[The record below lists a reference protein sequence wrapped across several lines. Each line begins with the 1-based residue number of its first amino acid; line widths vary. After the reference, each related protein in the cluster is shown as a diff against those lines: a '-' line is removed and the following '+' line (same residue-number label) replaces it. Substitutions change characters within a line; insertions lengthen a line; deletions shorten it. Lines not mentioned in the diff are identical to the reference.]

1 MAELDAISVDVS
13 VLILGARQCGKTAL
27 VHALTGTDATET
39 LRPVGRDGA
48 QMRLK
53 LIERPLP
60 ERPEERFF
68 APELEA
74 ALRGAFCVLVA
85 YDVTRRVTYESA
97 RESYC
102 AIAHSAPQALSL
114 LIGCKADMTT
124 REVSPDLDVPRD
136 AFVLEVSSEEHTN
149 IELVLRL
156 ICLQAEHMLRARA
169 AGRANPLGVAVDVV
183 GSASLD
189 ASLESARERVR
200 AHEMLLLQTPRPTA
214 SGADNAGGT
223 IREMLEHAV
232 GRSSNVEHDLSE
244 DDDDSIDVA
253 EGDEELELAHAIDGF
268 IRRLEV
274 SQRSWAELTGDES
287 GDAEDA
293 LDDEMS
299 AEQLENKFSELQR
312 LFSQGGL
319 ALKNNE
325 TPVVQRRVIGELTVG
340 PHGKIVVRLGDDAR
354 ALVRAFEQ
362 EHPGVLSEQQV
373 GSLRAAIDDRLRGPE

>member
-1 MAELDAISVDVS
+1 MEADEVSVDVA
-13 VLILGARQCGKTAL
+13 VLILGARHSGKTAL
-27 VHALTGTDATET
+27 LHAITGTDATET

-48 QMRLK
+48 QTLRLK
-53 LIERPLP
+53 LLERPLP
-60 ERPEERFF
+60 ERPEERF

-74 ALRGAFCVLVA
+74 ALRGAFCVLIT
-85 YDVTRRVTYESA
+85 YDVTRRATFESA
-97 RESYC
+97 REQYC
-102 AIAHSAPQALSL
+102 AVAHRAPQAFCL

-136 AFVLEVSSEEHTN
+136 AFVLEVSSEEGTN

-156 ICLQAEHMLRARA
+156 ICLQAEHMLQARS
-169 AGRANPLGVAVDVV
+169 AGRTNPLGVAVDVV
-183 GSASLD
+183 GSASLE

-214 SGADNAGGT
+214 SGADGGGT
-223 IREMLEHAV
+223 IREMLDSTI
-232 GRSSNVEHDLSE
+232 GRSSNLEHDLSE

-268 IRRLEV
+268 IRRLEA
-274 SQRSWAELTGDES
+274 SQRSMAELTGDAS

-312 LFSQGGL
+312 LFSQSGL
-319 ALKNNE
+319 ALRNE
-325 TPVVQRRVIGELTVG
+325 TVQRRVIGELTVG
-340 PHGKIVVRLGDDAR
+340 QLGKIVVRFGDDPH

-362 EHPGVLSEQQV
+362 EHPGVLSEDQV
-373 GSLRAAIDDRLRGPE
+373 RSLRAAIEDRLRGPE